1 MIFPYQCQK
10 CNKRI
15 ELEFPIGKAPRQVD
29 CDKCKGKANRVYEG
43 MSIAVKING
52 SFCGTTNFGEQ
63 MKAKNIKAGEKMK
76 GKKPGLK
83 LAAYDYGGGDVR
95 EVKK

>member
-1 MIFPYQCQK
+1 
-10 CNKRI
+10 
-15 ELEFPIGKAPRQVD
+15 
-29 CDKCKGKANRVYEG
+29 
-43 MSIAVKING
+43 
-52 SFCGTTNFGEQ
+52 
-63 MKAKNIKAGEKMK
+63 MKAKNIRAGEKMK